1 MRSSVLMLLA
11 CVACVDPELGEA
23 CDAYCVERT
32 ACDEEKGDTPSDT
45 CESSCVQFET
55 DDFVD
60 RHAGCADL
68 TSCEYTVCVT
78 S

>member
-1 MRSSVLMLLA
+1 MRSFVLILVT
-11 CVACVDPELGEA
+11 CVGCADPELRDA
-23 CDAYCVERT
+23 CAAWCVERT
-32 ACDEEKGDTPSDT
+32 ACDEEKGDVPSDT
-45 CESSCVQFET
+45 CESSCVQFES

-68 TSCEYTVCVT
+68 ASCEYTVCVT